1 MAKISM
7 ELLRSEQT
15 SWKFMDNALKDAN
28 GKSIHFGKYMND
40 KYKMNDDDLGNEPNE
55 STAMLILLKSH
66 VQEIK

>member
-1 MAKISM
+1 
-7 ELLRSEQT
+7 
-15 SWKFMDNALKDAN
+15 MDNALKDAN

-55 STAMLILLKSH
+55 SMAMLILLKSH